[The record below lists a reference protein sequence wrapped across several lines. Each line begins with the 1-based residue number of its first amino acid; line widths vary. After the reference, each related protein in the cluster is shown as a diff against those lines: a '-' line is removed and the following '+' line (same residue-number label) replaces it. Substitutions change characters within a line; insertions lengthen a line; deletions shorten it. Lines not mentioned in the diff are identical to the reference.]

1 MRRLALRDTAVLL
14 ATLGLWA
21 ADAQLRGTGGAA
33 ATAIAIGA
41 GTLTA
46 LVGYLVHEWGHLLAA
61 RASGSVVHLPERLAS
76 VFLFRFD
83 ADRNSRAQ
91 FLAMSMGGFVAS
103 GLSVALLIA
112 VLPRGTTSGVAALA
126 LTGLGVLAT
135 IVLEFPTFWRVA
147 RGAPIPNGAAYV
159 SSRPNEAAG

>member
-1 MRRLALRDTAVLL
+1 MRRLALRDAAVLL
-14 ATLGLWA
+14 VTLAFWA
-21 ADAQLRGTGGAA
+21 ADSLLRNGGGAA
-33 ATAIAIGA
+33 AMTAAISA
-41 GTLTA
+41 GVLTA
-46 LVGYLVHEWGHLLAA
+46 LTGYLVHEWGHLLAA

-103 GLSVALLIA
+103 GLSVALLLKI
-112 VLPRGTTSGVAALA
+112 LPLDTTSGIVALA

-135 IVLEFPTFWRVA
+135 IVLEFPAFYRVA
-147 RGAPIPNGAAYV
+147 RGAAIPTGAAFV
-159 SSRPNEAAG
+159 SSRTNAAAG